1 MQKNS
6 KILKKREKIMQKYRD
21 KINAKISRKK
31 KIRKLQLNVWIL
43 GGQTE
48 NLFWKDK

>member
-1 MQKNS
+1 MRKNS
-6 KILKKREKIMQKYRD
+6 KILKKREKTMQKYCD
-21 KINAKISRKK
+21 KINAKISRK

-43 GGQTE
+43 DRQTT